1 MKFYVSI
8 VLIALLS
15 YAAGLFPVLPWW
27 SFAVCTLVVAV
38 AIPQRPFKSF
48 ISGFISM
55 FLLWGILSFIIDL
68 NNQHL
73 LSAKVA
79 SILPLNGSFELLIG
93 LTAFIGGLVGG
104 LAALT
109 GSYLRKK

>member
-27 SFAVCTLVVAV
+27 SFAICTLVVAV
-38 AIPQRPFKSF
+38 TIPQRPFKSF
-48 ISGFISM
+48 ISGFIAL
-55 FLLWGILSFIIDL
+55 FLLWGILSFIIDN

-73 LSAKVA
+73 LSTKVA
-79 SILPLNGSFELLIG
+79 NILPLNGSFVLLIG
-93 LTAFIGGLVGG
+93 ITAFIGGLVGG
-104 LAALT
+104 LSALT
-109 GSYLRKK
+109 GSYIRKK